1 MKLTPINQPFSI
13 VLPHTIIAI
22 AIIEEEK

>member
-1 MKLTPINQPFSI
+1 MKLTPINQPI
-13 VLPHTIIAI
+13 VLPHIIIAI